1 VCGWPSKVV
10 ARIGGRVQS
19 YPEDNICH
27 HEEYARSKHIA
38 DTTVYTPK
46 QLPLTSEVPVVAEM
60 MSLELLVAVDD
71 YCVTKVSLTAAV
83 AGVNI
88 NVVKGLSHSDLMKF
102 DIAAK
107 SILLKTSSGLITQH
121 VPILRYIAEIAPNA
135 RLMGANTFDSALVNQ
150 WLEFSWCELGM
161 QVNNHHQNR
170 LPNLIFS
177 LPFSSRGPITTVAS
191 NPFRYL

>member
-1 VCGWPSKVV
+1 
-10 ARIGGRVQS
+10 
-19 YPEDNICH
+19 
-27 HEEYARSKHIA
+27 
-38 DTTVYTPK
+38 
-46 QLPLTSEVPVVAEM
+46 
-60 MSLELLVAVDD
+60 MSMELLVAVDD

-88 NVVKGLSHSDLMKF
+88 NVVKGLCHSDLTKF

-107 SILLKTSSGLITQH
+107 SILLKTSSGIITQH

-161 QVNNHHQNR
+161 QENNHHQSR
-170 LPNLIFS
+170 LPKL
-177 LPFSSRGPITTVAS
+177 T
-191 NPFRYL
+191 

>member
-1 VCGWPSKVV
+1 
-10 ARIGGRVQS
+10 
-19 YPEDNICH
+19 
-27 HEEYARSKHIA
+27 
-38 DTTVYTPK
+38 
-46 QLPLTSEVPVVAEM
+46 
-60 MSLELLVAVDD
+60 
-71 YCVTKVSLTAAV
+71 
-83 AGVNI
+83 
-88 NVVKGLSHSDLMKF
+88 MKF